1 MSMNG
6 CYRRV
11 TGAELET
18 LRAEPLE
25 LSAFLAP
32 PGDLPPPIDRHLDI
46 GGAWQAIHFLL
57 TGHPWAG
64 GPPFANAVLG
74 GEPISDE
81 DFGYGPV
88 RFLEPDQVA
97 AVAAALE
104 TVTPEELLS
113 RFDPDALN
121 AAEVYPGGWTD
132 DADWRGHLAETYGG
146 VRHLFANAASDG
158 DGMLLYLA

>member
-1 MSMNG
+1 MGG

-11 TGAELET
+11 TPVELEV
-18 LRAEPLE
+18 LQAEPLAVA
-25 LSAFLAP
+25 AFLAP
-32 PGDLPPPIDRHLDI
+32 PGDLPPPVDRHLDI

-57 TGHPWAG
+57 TGDPWAG

-74 GEPISDE
+74 GEAISDE

-88 RFLEPDQVA
+88 RFLEAGQVV

-113 RFDPDALN
+113 RFDPEALN

-132 DADWRGHLAETYGG
+132 DPVWRQHLAEQYADL
-146 VRHLFANAASDG
+146 RSLFANAAAHG

>member
-1 MSMNG
+1 MNG

-11 TGAELET
+11 TVAELEM
-18 LRAEPLE
+18 LRTEPLA

-74 GEPISDE
+74 GEPVSDE

-88 RFLEPDQVA
+88 RFLEADQVA

-104 TVTPEELLS
+104 TVTAEELLS

-132 DADWRGHLAETYGG
+132 DAAWRAHLEETYGG
-146 VRHLFANAASDG
+146 VRDLFVNAANQG

>member
-1 MSMNG
+1 MNG

-11 TGAELET
+11 TTEELEG
-18 LRAEPLE
+18 LRAEPMA

-74 GEPISDE
+74 GEPLSDE

-88 RFLEPDQVA
+88 RFLEVEQVV

-104 TVTPEELLS
+104 TVTAEELLS

-132 DADWRGHLAETYGG
+132 DAAWRAHLAETYGG
-146 VRHLFANAASDG
+146 VRDLFANAASHG
-158 DGMLLYLA
+158 DGMLMYLA